1 MGFFDPKRELEGG
14 NIQRVKNYCYSCMN
28 EITDDNICNHCLKE
42 NKADDTVY
50 RLKPGTILNNKYLV
64 GNCIGEGGFGITY
77 IGRDLTL
84 DMRVAIKE
92 YFPNGYVNRNNT
104 VDQNVTASTESRKTV
119 FAKGKDN
126 FLEEAR
132 KIAKFVGEPG
142 IVGVR
147 EYFEANG
154 TAYIIMDYLDG
165 VNLASYVRSSGT
177 IPAAQM
183 FELMLPM
190 VRSLKRI
197 HEAGIIHR
205 DISPDNIMYL
215 KSGSLKL
222 MDFGSARYFTNDQK
236 EMSVLLKQGYAPEEQ
251 YRKNGD
257 QGPWTDVYGL
267 CATMYRCITGVIPV
281 DALERLRSDS
291 LEPPSKMGVDIP
303 ESMEVVL
310 LYGLAVFKENRCQN
324 MDELE
329 DLMEK
334 ALSKQK
340 IAVKNSQD
348 VYADINRT
356 QAADAYYREQTQ
368 KQFTGSAPTQPRAS
382 AVNLSSGYTPPRD
395 RQSAPP
401 TDAAKS
407 GAKKK
412 ATTAVI
418 VISAVIIIAAV
429 TLMLLLL
436 VPKKND
442 PSPNS
447 SSLASD
453 GNAASVFTMPD
464 YVNMSLEYSKSNLEN
479 AGMTVET
486 EYEYSDNVTKGSI
499 IKQSVEADKEIEP
512 GSTVTLTVSNGADT
526 SPYDYD
532 QKLTVSAASGSSSAT
547 ATLYEWKNGDW
558 SELAEYDAKVGVN
571 GIGTCSEGSKTTPEG
586 THKLG
591 VVLTKG
597 DVSTDM
603 KTYTITDYTG
613 VESDTRSPYYNQI
626 IENTNGAASKDFDPV
641 NNEESSAMIF
651 IEFNGN
657 GFSSDGVT
665 PGAGSAIFVRG
676 KNKSLSATY
685 GDVDI
690 SADDMSDLLSKLNP
704 NKNPV
709 IELTVDG

>member
-1 MGFFDPKRELEGG
+1 M
-14 NIQRVKNYCYSCMN
+14 KNYCYSCMN
-28 EITDDNICNHCLKE
+28 ELTDGEICHHCLKE
-42 NKADDTVY
+42 NTADDTVY
-50 RLKPGTILNNKYLV
+50 RLKPGTMLNNKYLV

-104 VDQNVTASTESRKTV
+104 VSQDVTASTENQKEI
-119 FAKGKDN
+119 FYKGKDN

-165 VNLASYVRSSGT
+165 VNLASYVRSNGT
-177 IPAAQM
+177 ISAERI

-197 HEAGIIHR
+197 HESGIIHR

-215 KSGSLKL
+215 KNGSLKL
-222 MDFGSARYFTNDQK
+222 MDFGSARYFTNNQK

-251 YRKNGD
+251 YRKTGD

-267 CATMYRCITGVIPV
+267 CATMYRCITGTIPV
-281 DALERLRSDS
+281 DALDRMRSDT
-291 LEPPSKMGVDIP
+291 LTPPSQLGVDIP

-310 LYGLAVFKENRCQN
+310 MYGLAVFKENRCQS
-324 MDELE
+324 MDELG

-334 ALSKQK
+334 ALARQQ
-340 IAVKNSQD
+340 IAVDNAQN

-356 QAADAYYREQTQ
+356 QAADGYYREQTQ
-368 KQFTGSAPTQPRAS
+368 KQFTGSHPTQPRRSSVNMAS
-382 AVNLSSGYTPPRD
+382 GYIPPQNRQPGQPAPQNKTNKKAVTAIVVLSS
-395 RQSAPP
+395 
-401 TDAAKS
+401 
-407 GAKKK
+407 
-412 ATTAVI
+412 
-418 VISAVIIIAAV
+418 VIIVAAI
-429 TLMLLLL
+429 TLIVFLLL
-436 VPKKND
+436 PRSDKPTSD
-442 PSPNS
+442 PASGSIS
-447 SSLASD
+447 SGSASI
-453 GNAASVFTMPD
+453 TMPNC
-464 YVNMSLEYSKSNLEN
+464 VNMSMEYAKTNLEN
-479 AGMTVET
+479 AGLVVET
-486 EYEYSDNVTKGSI
+486 EYEYSNDVTKDSV
-499 IKQSVEADKEIEP
+499 IKQSIDADSQVES
-512 GSTVTLTVSNGADT
+512 GSTVTLTVSKGADT

-558 SELAEYDAKVGVN
+558 SEVAVYNAIVAEN
-571 GIGTCSEGSKTTPEG
+571 GIGATSEGAKTSPEG

-591 VVLTKG
+591 IVLTKG

-603 KTYTITDYTG
+603 ATYSATPNTG
-613 VESDTRSPYYNQI
+613 VVSDIHSSYYNQI
-626 IENTNGAASKDFDPV
+626 FEKSDAPTLNNFDIV
-641 NNEESSAMIF
+641 YEEFDKAEIF

-657 GFSSDGVT
+657 GFSSEGVD
-665 PGAGSAIFVRG
+665 PAAGSAMFLRG
-676 KNKSLSATY
+676 RNKSRPSTD

-690 SADDMSDLLSKLNP
+690 SSSDMSDLLSRLDP

-709 IELTVDG
+709 IELTVD

>member
-1 MGFFDPKRELEGG
+1 MGFFDPKRESEGG

-28 EITDDNICNHCLKE
+28 EITDDNICHHCLKE

-310 LYGLAVFKENRCQN
+310 LYGMAVFKQNRCQN

-334 ALSKQK
+334 ALARQQ
-340 IAVKNSQD
+340 INLQNSQD

-356 QAADAYYREQTQ
+356 QAADGYYREQTQ
-368 KQFTGSAPTQPRAS
+368 KQFTGSGSTQPRQS
-382 AVNLSSGYTPPRD
+382 SVNMGSGYILPQN
-395 RQSAPP
+395 RQPVQP
-401 TDAAKS
+401 VPQNKTN
-407 GAKKK
+407 KK
-412 ATTAVI
+412 AVAAII
-418 VISAVIIIAAV
+418 VISSVIIVAAI
-429 TLMLLLL
+429 TLMVLLLL
-436 VPKKND
+436 PKKND

-453 GNAASVFTMPD
+453 GNAASVFAMPD

-547 ATLYEWKNGDW
+547 ATFYEWKNGDW
-558 SELAEYDAKVGVN
+558 SELAEYDATVGEN
-571 GIGTCSEGSKTTPEG
+571 GIGTTREGSKISPEG

-591 VVLTKG
+591 IVLTKG

-603 KTYTITDYTG
+603 ETYSATPNTG
-613 VESDTRSPYYNQI
+613 VVTDIYSSYYNRIFEKQDVPTQI
-626 IENTNGAASKDFDPV
+626 KFDNTYDEFKNAA
-641 NNEESSAMIF
+641 IF

-665 PGAGSAIFVRG
+665 PGAGSALFVRG
-676 KNKSLSATY
+676 QRGSLSATY

-709 IELTVDG
+709 IELTVD

>member
-1 MGFFDPKRELEGG
+1 M
-14 NIQRVKNYCYSCMN
+14 KNYCYSCMN
-28 EITDDNICNHCLKE
+28 EITNDNVCNHCLKE

-104 VDQNVTASTESRKTV
+104 FSQDVTASTESQKEI
-119 FAKGKDN
+119 FYKGKDS

-165 VNLASYVRSSGT
+165 VNLASYIRNNGT
-177 IPAAQM
+177 IPAEQI

-197 HEAGIIHR
+197 HDAGIIHR

-222 MDFGSARYFTNDQK
+222 MDFGSARYFTNERK

-267 CATMYRCITGVIPV
+267 CATMYRCITGTIPV
-281 DALERLRSDS
+281 DALDRMRNDTLA
-291 LEPPSKMGVDIP
+291 PPSQMGVDIP

-310 LYGLAVFKENRCQN
+310 MYGLAVFKENRCQS
-324 MDELE
+324 MDELA

-334 ALSKQK
+334 ALAKQK
-340 IAVKNSQD
+340 ITVKNSQD

-356 QAADAYYREQTQ
+356 QAADAFYRQQTQ
-368 KQFTGSAPTQPRAS
+368 KQFTGSDPTQ
-382 AVNLSSGYTPPRD
+382 L
-395 RQSAPP
+395 RQSYIPPQNRKTDQPAPRNQ
-401 TDAAKS
+401 TN
-407 GAKKK
+407 KK
-412 ATTAVI
+412 AVTAII

-429 TLMLLLL
+429 TLMIFLLL
-436 VPKKND
+436 PKDDKPTPKPTD
-442 PSPNS
+442 S
-447 SSLASD
+447 SSSAIIS
-453 GNAASVFTMPD
+453 GSSSITMPNC
-464 YVNMSLEYSKSNLEN
+464 VNMSLEYSKTNLEN
-479 AGMTVET
+479 AGLIVET
-486 EYEYSDNVTKGSI
+486 EYEYSDDVTKDSV
-499 IKQSVEADKEIEP
+499 IKQSIDADSQVEP
-512 GSTVTLTVSNGADT
+512 GSTVTLTVSKGAET

-532 QKLTVSAASGSSSAT
+532 QKLTVSASSGSSSAT

-558 SELAEYDAKVGVN
+558 SEIASYDATVGAN
-571 GIGTCSEGSKTTPEG
+571 GIGVNREGQKTSPEG

-597 DVSTDM
+597 DVSTNM
-603 KTYTITDYTG
+603 NTYNATPETG
-613 VESDTRSPYYNQI
+613 VVSDANSSYYNQI
-626 IENTNGAASKDFDPV
+626 FEKSNAPTLNKFDIVYEEFSNAA
-641 NNEESSAMIF
+641 IF
-651 IEFNGN
+651 IEFNGD
-657 GFSSDGVT
+657 GFSSDGVDS
-665 PGAGSAIFVRG
+665 GAGSAIFLRG
-676 KNKSLSATY
+676 KSGSLSSTY

-690 SADDMSDLLSKLNP
+690 SASDMSDLLTRLDP
-704 NKNPV
+704 NKKPV
-709 IELTVDG
+709 IELVAN

>member
-1 MGFFDPKRELEGG
+1 M
-14 NIQRVKNYCYSCMN
+14 KNYCYSCMN
-28 EITDDNICNHCLKE
+28 ELTDGNICHHCLKE
-42 NKADDTVY
+42 NTADNTVY
-50 RLKPGTILNNKYLV
+50 RLKAGTILNNKYLV

-104 VDQNVTASTESRKTV
+104 VSQDVTASTESQKEI
-119 FAKGKDN
+119 FYKGKDS

-165 VNLASYVRSSGT
+165 VNLASYVRNNGT
-177 IPAAQM
+177 ISAERI

-197 HEAGIIHR
+197 HESGIIHR

-222 MDFGSARYFTNDQK
+222 MDFGSARYFTNNQK

-281 DALERLRSDS
+281 DALDRMRSDT
-291 LEPPSKMGVDIP
+291 LEPPSKLGVDIP

-310 LYGLAVFKENRCQN
+310 MYGLAVFKENRCQS
-324 MDELE
+324 MDELA

-334 ALSKQK
+334 ALAKQK
-340 IAVKNSQD
+340 ITVNNAQD

-356 QAADAYYREQTQ
+356 QAADGYYREQTQ
-368 KQFTGSAPTQPRAS
+368 KQFTGSDPTQLRQSSVNMAS
-382 AVNLSSGYTPPRD
+382 GYIPPQNRQPGQPAPQKKTNKKAVTAIIVLSS
-395 RQSAPP
+395 
-401 TDAAKS
+401 
-407 GAKKK
+407 
-412 ATTAVI
+412 
-418 VISAVIIIAAV
+418 VIIVAAI
-429 TLMLLLL
+429 TLIVFLLLSRSDN
-436 VPKKND
+436 PTSD
-442 PSPNS
+442 PASGSIS
-447 SSLASD
+447 SGSASI
-453 GNAASVFTMPD
+453 TMPNC
-464 YVNMSLEYSKSNLEN
+464 VNMSMEYAKTNLEN
-479 AGMTVET
+479 AGLDVVT
-486 EYEYSDNVTKGSI
+486 EYEYSNDVTKDSV
-499 IKQSVEADKEIEP
+499 IKQSIDADSQVES
-512 GSTVTLTVSNGADT
+512 GSTVTLTVSKGADT

-558 SELAEYDAKVGVN
+558 SEVAVYNAIVAVN
-571 GIGTCSEGSKTTPEG
+571 GIGATSEGAKTSPEG

-591 VVLTKG
+591 IVLTKG

-603 KTYTITDYTG
+603 ATYSVTLDTG
-613 VESDTRSPYYNQI
+613 VVSDIHSSYYNQI
-626 IENTNGAASKDFDPV
+626 FEKSDAPTLNNFDTV
-641 NNEESSAMIF
+641 YDEFDKAEIF

-657 GFSSDGVT
+657 GFSSEGVD
-665 PGAGSAIFVRG
+665 PAAGSAMFLRG
-676 KNKSLSATY
+676 QNGSLSPTL

-690 SADDMSDLLSKLNP
+690 SASDMSDLLSRLDP

-709 IELTVDG
+709 IELTVD

>member
-1 MGFFDPKRELEGG
+1 M
-14 NIQRVKNYCYSCMN
+14 KNYCYSCMN
-28 EITDDNICNHCLKE
+28 EITDDNVCHHCLKE

-77 IGRDLTL
+77 IGRDMTL

-104 VDQNVTASTESRKTV
+104 VDQNVTASTESQMTV
-119 FAKGKDN
+119 FAKGKDS

-165 VNLASYVRSSGT
+165 VNLASYVRNNGT
-177 IPAAQM
+177 IPASQIFA
-183 FELMLPM
+183 LMLPM
-190 VRSLKRI
+190 VRSLKHI

-267 CATMYRCITGVIPV
+267 CATMYRCITGTIPV
-281 DALERLRSDS
+281 DALDRMRNDS
-291 LEPPSKMGVDIP
+291 LVPPSQMGVDIP

-310 LYGLAVFKENRCQN
+310 LYGMAVFKENRCQN
-324 MDELE
+324 MDELA

-334 ALSKQK
+334 ALSKQE
-340 IAVKNSQD
+340 ITVQNSHD

-356 QAADAYYREQTQ
+356 QAADAYYREQTK
-368 KQFTGSAPTQPRAS
+368 KQFTGSAPTQPRQS
-382 AVNLSSGYTPPRD
+382 AVDLSSGYTPPQD
-395 RQSAPP
+395 RQPAPP
-401 TDAAKS
+401 AK
-407 GAKKK
+407 GAKQGTNKK
-412 ATTAVI
+412 AVTAI
-418 VISAVIIIAAV
+418 IAISAVIIVAAI
-429 TLMLLLL
+429 TLMVFLLL
-436 VPKKND
+436 PKSDD
-442 PSPNS
+442 PIVVSSNS
-447 SSLASD
+447 SSNETTSD
-453 GNAASVFTMPD
+453 SSVITMPD
-464 YVNMSLEYSKSNLEN
+464 CVNMSLEYSKTNLEN
-479 AGMTVET
+479 AGLTVET
-486 EYEYSDNVTKGSI
+486 EYEYSDTVTKDSV
-499 IKQSVEADKEIEP
+499 IKQSVEADKEVEP
-512 GSTVTLTVSNGADT
+512 GSTVTLTVSKGADT
-526 SPYDYD
+526 SPNEYD
-532 QKLTVSAASGSSSAT
+532 QKLTVSASRGSSSAT
-547 ATLYEWKNGDW
+547 ATLYEWKDGDW
-558 SELAEYDAKVGVN
+558 SEVAAYDAKVGAN
-571 GIGTCSEGSKTTPEG
+571 GIGTCTEGSKTSPEG

-603 KTYTITDYTG
+603 ESQKATSTTG
-613 VESDTRSPYYNQI
+613 VVSDSNSEYYNQI
-626 IENTNGAASKDFDPV
+626 FDSPVTNKFDIIYEEFGNAA
-641 NNEESSAMIF
+641 IF

-657 GFSSDGVT
+657 GFSSEGVT
-665 PGAGSAIFVRG
+665 PGAGSAIFLRG
-676 KNKSLSATY
+676 KSGSLSATY

-690 SADDMSDLLSKLNP
+690 STDDMSDLLSRLDP
-704 NKNPV
+704 NKKPV
-709 IELTVDG
+709 IELMVD

>member
-1 MGFFDPKRELEGG
+1 M
-14 NIQRVKNYCYSCMN
+14 KNYCYSCMN
-28 EITDDNICNHCLKE
+28 ELTDGNICHHCLKE
-42 NKADDTVY
+42 NTADNTVY
-50 RLKPGTILNNKYLV
+50 RLKAGTILNNKYLV

-104 VDQNVTASTESRKTV
+104 VSQDVTASTESQKEI
-119 FAKGKDN
+119 FYKGKDS

-165 VNLASYVRSSGT
+165 VNLASYVRNNGT
-177 IPAAQM
+177 ISAERI

-197 HEAGIIHR
+197 HESGIIHR

-222 MDFGSARYFTNDQK
+222 MDFGSARYFTNNQK

-281 DALERLRSDS
+281 DALDRMRSDT
-291 LEPPSKMGVDIP
+291 LEPPSKLGVDIP

-310 LYGLAVFKENRCQN
+310 MYGLAVFKENRCQS
-324 MDELE
+324 MDELA

-334 ALSKQK
+334 ALAKQK
-340 IAVKNSQD
+340 ITVNNAQD

-356 QAADAYYREQTQ
+356 QAADGYYREQTQ
-368 KQFTGSAPTQPRAS
+368 KQFTGSDPTQLRQSSVNMAS
-382 AVNLSSGYTPPRD
+382 GYIPPQNRQPGQPAPQKKTNKKAVTAIIVLSS
-395 RQSAPP
+395 
-401 TDAAKS
+401 
-407 GAKKK
+407 
-412 ATTAVI
+412 
-418 VISAVIIIAAV
+418 VIIVAAI
-429 TLMLLLL
+429 TLIVFLLL
-436 VPKKND
+436 PRSDNPTSD
-442 PSPNS
+442 PSSGSIS
-447 SSLASD
+447 SGSASI
-453 GNAASVFTMPD
+453 TMPNC
-464 YVNMSLEYSKSNLEN
+464 VNMSMEYAKTNLEN
-479 AGMTVET
+479 AGLDVVT
-486 EYEYSDNVTKGSI
+486 EYEYSNDVTKDSV
-499 IKQSVEADKEIEP
+499 IKQSIDADSQVES
-512 GSTVTLTVSNGADT
+512 GSTVTLTVSKGADT

-558 SELAEYDAKVGVN
+558 SEVAVYNAIVAEN
-571 GIGTCSEGSKTTPEG
+571 GIGATSEGAKTSPEG

-591 VVLTKG
+591 IVLTKG

-603 KTYTITDYTG
+603 ATYSATPNTG
-613 VESDTRSPYYNQI
+613 VVSDIHSSYYNQI
-626 IENTNGAASKDFDPV
+626 FEKSDAPTLNNFDIV
-641 NNEESSAMIF
+641 YEEFDKAEIF

-657 GFSSDGVT
+657 GFSSEGVD
-665 PGAGSAIFVRG
+665 PAAGSAMFLRG
-676 KNKSLSATY
+676 RNKSRPSTD

-690 SADDMSDLLSKLNP
+690 SSSDMSDLLSRLDP

-709 IELTVDG
+709 IELTVD

>member
-1 MGFFDPKRELEGG
+1 M
-14 NIQRVKNYCYSCMN
+14 KNYCYSCMN
-28 EITDDNICNHCLKE
+28 ELTDGNVCHHCLKE
-42 NKADDTVY
+42 NTTDDVAY

-104 VDQNVTASTESRKTV
+104 VSQDVTASTESQKEI
-119 FAKGKDN
+119 FFKGKDS

-165 VNLASYVRSSGT
+165 VNLASYVRSNGT
-177 IPAAQM
+177 IPAKKI

-197 HEAGIIHR
+197 HESGIIHR

-222 MDFGSARYFTNDQK
+222 MDFGSARYFTNNQK

-267 CATMYRCITGVIPV
+267 CATMYRCITGTIPV
-281 DALERLRSDS
+281 DALDRMRSDT
-291 LEPPSKMGVDIP
+291 LVPPSNMGVDIP

-310 LYGLAVFKENRCQN
+310 LYGMAVFKENRCQS
-324 MDELE
+324 MDELA

-334 ALSKQK
+334 ALARQQ
-340 IAVKNSQD
+340 INLQNSQD

-356 QAADAYYREQTQ
+356 QAADGYYREQTQ
-368 KQFTGSAPTQPRAS
+368 KQFTGSGPTQPRQS
-382 AVNLSSGYTPPRD
+382 SVNMGSGYIPPQN
-395 RQSAPP
+395 RQPVQP
-401 TDAAKS
+401 VPQNKTN
-407 GAKKK
+407 KK
-412 ATTAVI
+412 AVAAII
-418 VISAVIIIAAV
+418 VISSVIIVAAI
-429 TLMLLLL
+429 TLIVFLLL
-436 VPKKND
+436 PRNDD
-442 PSPNS
+442 PSPNTVTAS
-447 SSLASD
+447 SSEITEDSD
-453 GNAASVFTMPD
+453 KIKMPD
-464 YVNMSLEYSKSNLEN
+464 CVNTTLDYSRKNLEGLGLVVEVEYLTSDEVVKG
-479 AGMTVET
+479 AVISQSIDPEMTVT
-486 EYEYSDNVTKGSI
+486 
-499 IKQSVEADKEIEP
+499 P
-512 GSTVTLTVSNGADT
+512 GTTVTLTVSDGSAS

-532 QKLTVSAASGSSSAT
+532 QKLTVTASSGSSSAT

-558 SELAEYDAKVGVN
+558 SELAEYDATVGEN
-571 GIGTCSEGSKTTPEG
+571 GIGVNREGQKTTPEG

-591 VVLTKG
+591 IVLTKG

-603 KTYTITDYTG
+603 ETYSATPNTG
-613 VESDTRSPYYNQI
+613 VVSDTHSPYYNQI
-626 IENTNGAASKDFDPV
+626 FEKSNAPTLNKFDIVYEEFSNAA
-641 NNEESSAMIF
+641 IF

-657 GFSSDGVT
+657 GFSAEGVDS
-665 PGAGSAIFVRG
+665 GAGSAIFLRG
-676 KNKSLSATY
+676 KSGSRSATY

-690 SADDMSDLLSKLNP
+690 SEGDMSDLLSRLNP

-709 IELTVDG
+709 IELTVD

>member
-1 MGFFDPKRELEGG
+1 M
-14 NIQRVKNYCYSCMN
+14 KNYCYTCMN
-28 EITDDNICNHCLKE
+28 EITDGNVCHHCLKE
-42 NKADDTVY
+42 NTADDIVY
-50 RLKPGTILNNKYLV
+50 RLRPGTILNNKYLV

-104 VDQNVTASTESRKTV
+104 VNQDVTAATESQRAI
-119 FAKGKDN
+119 FYKGKDS

-165 VNLASYVRSSGT
+165 VNLAAYVRNNGT
-177 IPAAQM
+177 ISAPTI

-197 HEAGIIHR
+197 HESGIIHR

-215 KSGSLKL
+215 RSGSLKL

-267 CATMYRCITGVIPV
+267 CATMYRCITGTIPV
-281 DALERLRSDS
+281 DALDRMRSDT
-291 LEPPSKMGVDIP
+291 LVPPSKMGVDIP
-303 ESMEVVL
+303 ELMEVVL
-310 LYGLAVFKENRCQN
+310 MYGLAVFKENRCQS
-324 MDELE
+324 MDELA

-334 ALSKQK
+334 ALAQQP
-340 IAVKNSQD
+340 ITVKNSQD
-348 VYADINRT
+348 VYADINKT
-356 QAADAYYREQTQ
+356 QMADGYYREQTQ
-368 KQFTGSAPTQPRAS
+368 KQFTGSTPTQPRQS
-382 AVNLSSGYTPPRD
+382 VVNLSSDYTPPQN
-395 RQSAPP
+395 RQPGQP
-401 TDAAKS
+401 VPQNQTN
-407 GAKKK
+407 KK
-412 ATTAVI
+412 AVTA
-418 VISAVIIIAAV
+418 IIILSSIIIVAAV
-429 TLMLLLL
+429 ALIIFLLI
-436 VPKKND
+436 PKSDESEPD
-442 PSPNS
+442 PLS
-447 SSLASD
+447 SSSSEIIIDSD
-453 GNAASVFTMPD
+453 MIRMPD
-464 YVNMSLEYSKSNLEN
+464 CVNSTLEYSQSNLEGLGLVVEVEYQPSDEVIKG
-479 AGMTVET
+479 AVISQSISPETTV
-486 EYEYSDNVTKGSI
+486 N
-499 IKQSVEADKEIEP
+499 P
-512 GSTVTLTVSNGADT
+512 GSTVTLTVSDGSPS

-558 SELAEYDAKVGVN
+558 SEIAEYDAAVGAN
-571 GIGTCSEGSKTTPEG
+571 GIGVNREGQKTTPEG

-603 KTYTITDYTG
+603 ETYSVTPNTG
-613 VESDTRSPYYNQI
+613 VVSDSQSPYYNQI
-626 IENTNGAASKDFDPV
+626 FEKQSSPTLNKFDIVYEEFSNAA
-641 NNEESSAMIF
+641 IF
-651 IEFNGN
+651 IEFNGD
-657 GFSSDGVT
+657 GFSSTGVNK
-665 PGAGSAIFVRG
+665 GAGSAIFLRG
-676 KNKSLSATY
+676 KNGSLSATY

-690 SADDMSDLLSKLNP
+690 SASDMSDLLSRLDPDKS
-704 NKNPV
+704 PV
-709 IELTVDG
+709 IELTVE